1 MKTVMIKGEV
11 LADGHLRL
19 DVPCG
24 LPPGPVEVC
33 LVIQPNVETLSKRAP
48 RFSTFEG
55 CMAGQFT
62 DDLDIEPILNEME
75 EQWQESLL
83 PK

>member
-11 LADGHLRL
+11 LADGQLRL
-19 DVPCG
+19 DVRCE
-24 LPPGPVEVC
+24 LPPGPVDVC

-55 CMAGQFT
+55 CMAGQFP
-62 DDLDIEPILNEME
+62 DDLDIEPILNEMAQ
-75 EQWQESLL
+75 QWQESLL

>member
-11 LADGHLRL
+11 LADGYLRL

-33 LVIQPNVETLSKRAP
+33 LVIQPDFETPPISAP

-55 CMAGQFT
+55 CMAGQFP
-62 DDLDIEPILNEME
+62 DDLDIEPIFNEMA
-75 EQWQESLL
+75 QHWQESLL
-83 PK
+83 PN

>member
-1 MKTVMIKGEV
+1 MKTVMVKGEV

-33 LVIQPNVETLSKRAP
+33 LVIQPDVETLSKRAP

-55 CMAGQFT
+55 CMAGQLP
-62 DDLDIEPILNEME
+62 DDLDIEPMLNEME
-75 EQWQESLL
+75 QQWQESLL